1 MQTFKEFTEERIQEE
16 QINKWNYWL
25 VFENEGDII
34 HCVGFMEEPKENDI
48 SHVLEELK
56 TDEEFKFPS
65 NIVETI
71 TYSVMNKEDGL
82 KAIERLV

>member
-1 MQTFKEFTEERIQEE
+1 M
-16 QINKWNYWL
+16 
-25 VFENEGDII
+25 EN
-34 HCVGFMEEPKENDI
+34 PQENDI

-82 KAIERLV
+82 KAIERLT